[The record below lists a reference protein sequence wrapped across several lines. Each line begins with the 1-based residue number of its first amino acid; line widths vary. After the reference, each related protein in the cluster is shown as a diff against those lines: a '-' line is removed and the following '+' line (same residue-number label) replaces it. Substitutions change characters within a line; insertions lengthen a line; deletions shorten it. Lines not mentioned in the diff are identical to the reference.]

1 MVFETA
7 KQLGEALH
15 ESEAYQ
21 NLMAAQAALQAD
33 QQAFAI
39 MTGINALE
47 DDIRALMEQPEQD
60 EDAMREKMT
69 LYRQLREQAGQNE
82 VISTYQKANQAFQ
95 GIMDQVN
102 KIITFHLTGSTGDES
117 CSGSCSTCAG
127 CAHHH

>member
-7 KQLGEALH
+7 RQLGEALH

-47 DDIRALMEQPEQD
+47 DDIRALMEQAEQD
-60 EDAMREKMT
+60 EDAMREKMA

-82 VISTYQKANQAFQ
+82 VISSYQKANQAFQ

-102 KIITFHLTGSTGDES
+102 KIITFHLTGSTGDEG

-127 CAHHH
+127 CGHH

>member
-7 KQLGEALH
+7 RQLGEALH

-47 DDIRALMEQPEQD
+47 DDIRALMEQAEQD

-82 VISTYQKANQAFQ
+82 VISSYQKANQAFQ

-102 KIITFHLTGSTGDES
+102 KIITFHLTGSTGDEG

-127 CAHHH
+127 CGHH